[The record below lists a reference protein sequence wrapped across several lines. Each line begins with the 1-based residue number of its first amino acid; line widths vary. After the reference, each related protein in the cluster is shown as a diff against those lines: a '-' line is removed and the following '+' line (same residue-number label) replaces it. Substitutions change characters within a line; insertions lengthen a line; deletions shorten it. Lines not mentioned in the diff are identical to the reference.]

1 MHFDVRPPRCFLVN
15 VSTAESMECLFNPAE
30 IVEQVDVHWARLQV
44 PGLSHQGLQYQGT
57 GNRRLSGLEFYLDRT
72 FAEQLPGD
80 IDIMAFRAFL
90 RALTVPSVR
99 ADSVLTGA
107 PPRTLFIWPQVL
119 TIETVLTGLE
129 FRYQQFGV
137 DGRVLVYSAKAS
149 VLVGIKSG
157 TNLDAIANQGYAAT
171 WSDLANVATPGNVM
185 LFAHRTTGNAPFYY
199 LHVLT
204 TGDSFSLLGTD
215 GKWYN
220 YRVVDKRVTYPYY
233 STIANISTNNG
244 PMTAQLVACS
254 KLSGQPTS
262 TYYRIVVTG
271 RLYSV
276 T

>member
-1 MHFDVRPPRCFLVN
+1 MYSNSGMHLIGDVAGWFLGTP
-15 VSTAESMECLFNPAE
+15 STATQPVPVNPNYTANK
-30 IVEQVDVHWARLQV
+30 A
-44 PGLSHQGLQYQGT
+44 T
-57 GNRRLSGLEFYLDRT
+57 
-72 FAEQLPGD
+72 A
-80 IDIMAFRAFL
+80 
-90 RALTVPSVR
+90 
-99 ADSVLTGA
+99 
-107 PPRTLFIWPQVL
+107 
-119 TIETVLTGLE
+119 
-129 FRYQQFGV
+129 
-137 DGRVLVYSAKAS
+137 VYSAKAS